1 MIEVGDSD
9 RLNDELADMA
19 AKLELALHGADT
31 RFLTELD
38 DNVRV
43 PRLITWL
50 LASCSKFCW
59 FWRCL
64 A

>member
-31 RFLTELD
+31 RFLTELA
-38 DNVRV
+38 R
-43 PRLITWL
+43 
-50 LASCSKFCW
+50 
-59 FWRCL
+59 
-64 A
+64 